1 MPQTFTLNDLIRFL
15 YKETGPAESRAIRR
29 AMTEDDELYRE
40 YQQLLKGFE
49 ILPKVKFRP
58 SPATIQNILNYS
70 ASTAIEQQV

>member
-15 YKETGPAESRAIRR
+15 YKETGPAETLAIRE

-49 ILPKVKFRP
+49 VLPKVKFKP
-58 SPATIQNILNYS
+58 APATIQNILNYS
-70 ASTAIEQQV
+70 ARTALEQQI